1 MAATTR
7 ALHAFEKT
15 AQAPDICRDRC
26 VNGDGGDVPE
36 QEKQEHEG
44 AVEQGFRMLSAYTT
58 SAGDRMEGLTEA
70 DRSATIIF

>member
-15 AQAPDICRDRC
+15 AQ
-26 VNGDGGDVPE
+26 
-36 QEKQEHEG
+36 EKQENEG